1 MTMPIP
7 TLSATGIQKLDE
19 LSNNAAKAGTLPPF
33 VFGVTS
39 ASQELYFTAQG
50 QLDYHDASSPPIT
63 PDSIFWICSQTKL
76 IASVRTF
83 HLPRSKSIFRS
94 AGRPLT
100 NRITTHTHLL
110 QIAALQVIERGALS
124 LTTPISLHIPAFAH
138 AVVLQYPFKV
148 ASPAHAPL
156 KPDSAVQVQ
165 HLLNHS
171 SGLFYSLTIPDPPY
185 AMQAGYTSA
194 HDEKDPLGG
203 FLKTITGNFPG
214 IPLKFE
220 PGSNWTYGWNSDI
233 LGFLVEAITGLK
245 FDKYCQDNI
254 FKPLNLRASFHLTP
268 PLSADL
274 VRLTFREPDGKI
286 VPWADQTAILE
297 HNPDKVFAHLGG
309 VGLYTSLRDYLTLLR
324 HILQVK
330 EEKEGLPITDSRTA
344 IITKRTAESLFEPT
358 LTPAGSR
365 SLDRFNMVKS
375 GLQFSTGLALT
386 GEDAPGGRRKGS
398 GWCAYPITT
407 SLNPP
412 LHFNALPHVYSTRN
426 PFEFMNADCRLW
438 FVGGGWAGTSYF
450 LDPTTGIAV
459 VFGTQ
464 LVPPGEP
471 EVTKLQEDL
480 ERAVYANLDFGL
492 ESKGEEEVPVAK
504 L

>member
-1 MTMPIP
+1 MSTPTP
-7 TLSATGIQKLDE
+7 TLSAAGIQKLDE

-50 QLDYHDASSPPIT
+50 HLDYHDASSPAVT

-76 IASVRTF
+76 IAS
-83 HLPRSKSIFRS
+83 
-94 AGRPLT
+94 
-100 NRITTHTHLL
+100 
-110 QIAALQVIERGALS
+110 IAAHQLIERGVLS

-156 KPDSAVQVQ
+156 KPESAVQVQ

-194 HDEKDPLGG
+194 QDEKDPLGG

-233 LGFLVEAITGLK
+233 LGFLVEAVTGLK

-274 VRLTFREPDGKI
+274 VRLTFREADGKI

-297 HNPDKVFAHLGG
+297 HKPDKVFAHLGG
-309 VGLYTSLRDYLTLLR
+309 VGLYTSMRDYLTLLR

-330 EEKEGLPITDSRTA
+330 EGLPITDSRTA
-344 IITKRTAESLFEPT
+344 IIKQHTAESLFKPT

-386 GEDAPGGRRKGS
+386 GEDAPGMRRKGS
-398 GWCAYPITT
+398 GWWA
-407 SLNPP
+407 
-412 LHFNALPHVYSTRN
+412 
-426 PFEFMNADCRLW
+426 
-438 FVGGGWAGTSYF
+438 GWAGTSYF

-492 ESKGEEEVPVAK
+492 GNKGEEEVPVAK